1 MNGGPFVPTLTLR
14 YRIGKVTKHIM
25 GKYVAVIERCNPI
38 KKIRL
43 KYESF
48 WGIETKGPRL
58 YIPYTAG
65 YTKSYP
71 NVSLSLGMW

>member
-14 YRIGKVTKHIM
+14 YRIGKVTKHTM

-43 KYESF
+43 KMEAS
-48 WGIETKGPRL
+48 GELKQRDL
-58 YIPYTAG
+58 AYTFHTQRDIRKAIQMC
-65 YTKSYP
+65 
-71 NVSLSLGMW
+71 LWA